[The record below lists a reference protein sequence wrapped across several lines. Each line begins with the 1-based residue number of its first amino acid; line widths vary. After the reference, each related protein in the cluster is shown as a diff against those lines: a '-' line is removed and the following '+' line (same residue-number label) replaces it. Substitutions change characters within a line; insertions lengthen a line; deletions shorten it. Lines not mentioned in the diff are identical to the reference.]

1 MNNLFI
7 CILFIL
13 LFLIIYFF
21 LKNSIAVINN
31 ESLLLIYLL
40 FCSAIYYVLNTE
52 LVVISFLDGNVFVQ
66 NDKFS
71 DFVQLQY
78 SFTEILGP
86 DNYGSYGKFKKWDTV
101 QNNAYLNNIGNNE
114 KLTLFPVV
122 NIINISIAHVINIST
137 ITIEN
142 FYFLYMFCLVSILIR
157 HIYVISKSMIVAISA
172 VGFYPLFFAIERGN
186 HLSIIVTLLLGQFF
200 IQNIIKQK
208 PLSII
213 DAMLLSLAI
222 SIRPNLI
229 FLVLI
234 LFVNK
239 DRKESFLNISKASLT
254 FVFVNFISYIL
265 VLLSYPKYKILQSF
279 EVFLEYSG
287 EISIISNYFNSS
299 LFRFV
304 IGVFNISDINLSFIQ
319 RFTFINILFFIT
331 ISILMTFL
339 TTKRVGEINETRL
352 YLFILLYV
360 LSITVS
366 NPIIMYHFLLFG
378 YFLLALNTLNYHRNS
393 FLIYCLFII
402 LLPKIFNNPYMPFT
416 SWGLY
421 LNQIAFLGLSIFLI
435 YLLSLKKQKNT
446 HRIF

>member
-86 DNYGSYGKFKKWDTV
+86 DNYGSYGKFKEWDTIQHNV
-101 QNNAYLNNIGNNE
+101 YLNNPSITE

-157 HIYVISKSMIVAISA
+157 HIYIISKSMIVAISA
-172 VGFYPLFFAIERGN
+172 VGFYPLFFAIETGN

-208 PLSII
+208 PLSIT
-213 DAMLLSLAI
+213 DAMLLSIAI

-229 FLVLI
+229 FLVLV
-234 LFVNK
+234 LCVNK
-239 DRKESFLNISKASLT
+239 YKKESFFNISKTFLT
-254 FVFVNFISYIL
+254 FVFVNLISYIL
-265 VLLSYPKYKILQSF
+265 VLLNYPKYKFLQSF

-287 EISIISNYFNSS
+287 EINVISNSFSS
-299 LFRFV
+299 SFFRFI
-304 IGVFNISDINLSFIQ
+304 IGVFNISDINLIFVQ
-319 RFTFINILFFIT
+319 RFTLVSIIFFIF
-331 ISILMTFL
+331 ISILMTYM
-339 TTKRVGEINETRL
+339 TTKRATENYEARY
-352 YLFILLYV
+352 YLFIFLYV
-360 LSITVS
+360 LSITIS
-366 NPIIMYHFLLFG
+366 NPIIMYHFLLFA
-378 YFLLALNTLNYHRNS
+378 YFLLLANKINYQKSS
-393 FLIYCLFII
+393 FIIYCLFII
-402 LLPKIFNNPYMPFT
+402 LLPKIFNNPYLPFT

-421 LNQIAFLGLSIFLI
+421 FNQISFISLSI
-435 YLLSLKKQKNT
+435 YLLYLLSFHTFTK
-446 HRIF
+446 